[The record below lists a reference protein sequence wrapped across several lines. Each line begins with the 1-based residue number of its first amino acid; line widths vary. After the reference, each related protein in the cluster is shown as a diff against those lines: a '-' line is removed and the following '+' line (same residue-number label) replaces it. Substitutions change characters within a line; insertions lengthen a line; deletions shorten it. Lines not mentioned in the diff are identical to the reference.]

1 MRHKVVLI
9 SQMKYKNHT
18 EAGSEITVTGLWFCA
33 ARYLIAHHDRSP
45 PQTEQMKS
53 QMRKWRG
60 VSNRRLLCEHLIW
73 NARGEAANPANL
85 SLVLVWSSPRKWSA
99 SIKKIRVPSR
109 VVQVFIS
116 AWCSQGM
123 ETHSLNKQLTQCATW
138 LVQSFSHCGIFTS
151 EHRRVDGKQKTL
163 RNHDKLRKC
172 DKWQAASGRQHDNVL
187 SNIQMSFWLEERE
200 ENIDQWVLVKGSLV
214 SHGVLYL
221 ILQSNDSLCSSVF
234 IIPSFTKASNQSN
247 N

>member
-1 MRHKVVLI
+1 MRSQSRACGSVQLVIWSLI
-9 SQMKYKNHT
+9 TTAPLLRRSRWNHRW
-18 EAGSEITVTGLWFCA
+18 ENEGV
-33 ARYLIAHHDRSP
+33 YLIVASC
-45 PQTEQMKS
+45 
-53 QMRKWRG
+53 
-60 VSNRRLLCEHLIW
+60 VSILSK

-172 DKWQAASGRQHDNVL
+172 DKWQAASGQQHDNVL
-187 SNIQMSFWLEERE
+187 SNIPTSFWLEERE